1 MLLVLV
7 WYVCQ
12 DASLAM
18 NSAAEVAV
26 LSTILLNWICVTIL
40 ALDLT
45 QPTTAF
51 NFKSYLRTR
60 RKGEDRASG
69 ERSVQLSGNLVY

>member
-40 ALDLT
+40 ALDFDS
-45 QPTTAF
+45 ADDSF
-51 NFKSYLRTR
+51 
-60 RKGEDRASG
+60 
-69 ERSVQLSGNLVY
+69 